1 MGTQRI
7 RVLIVDDS
15 TLVRSILTAAL
26 ARHRDIQIVGQAVDG
41 IDALRKIAALRPDV
55 VTLDIEMPNMNGL
68 TVLERVVGK
77 APVGFVMVSTLTQT
91 GARIT
96 FEALNKG
103 AFDYVAK
110 PANGRLSGTPE
121 FKERLYEK
129 VVGAARTKGKTGSR
143 KRTTSPVQSSVAPAL
158 PPNQAKGWVVA
169 IGISCG
175 GPPTLTDMLPMFPS
189 DFVPIVITQHM
200 PAKFTKSFA
209 GHLDAVS
216 SLKVQE
222 AQHLQPLAPGNVYLA
237 PGGKHLRLIRDGVNL
252 QVSLAEGEKVS
263 GHRPSVDVMF
273 QSVAQAC
280 GRRSIG
286 VIMTG
291 MGSDGAAGM
300 VKLKAAGAKTI
311 AQDRDSCLIYGMP
324 KVAVESGAVDY
335 VVPMQK
341 IPAAIAKLMRQA
353 PAEPVPA

>member
-1 MGTQRI
+1 
-7 RVLIVDDS
+7 
-15 TLVRSILTAAL
+15 
-26 ARHRDIQIVGQAVDG
+26 
-41 IDALRKIAALRPDV
+41 
-55 VTLDIEMPNMNGL
+55 
-68 TVLERVVGK
+68 
-77 APVGFVMVSTLTQT
+77 
-91 GARIT
+91 
-96 FEALNKG
+96 
-103 AFDYVAK
+103 
-110 PANGRLSGTPE
+110 
-121 FKERLYEK
+121 
-129 VVGAARTKGKTGSR
+129 
-143 KRTTSPVQSSVAPAL
+143 
-158 PPNQAKGWVVA
+158 
-169 IGISCG
+169 
-175 GPPTLTDMLPMFPS
+175 MLPMFPS